1 MHLRPGV
8 TTYAIAWMLQTRSMA
23 PSLIYTVSFSLR
35 KIIHLVH
42 LHSGTV
48 WRTHNPLCRLSQ
60 GDTSM
65 SWDLPFNFVSDP
77 YFYSPLLPEP
87 FELVLNKLH
96 PNVLSVWLCRIHDSD
111 TQIQDQGHTSR
122 SCSNTLEFR
131 VCSTYLL
138 NHLNDL
144 HLTSFKF

>member
-48 WRTHNPLCRLSQ
+48 WRTHNPLCSRDGYHQ
-60 GDTSM
+60 KIGIAIYHDTG
-65 SWDLPFNFVSDP
+65 PA
-77 YFYSPLLPEP
+77 Y
-87 FELVLNKLH
+87 
-96 PNVLSVWLCRIHDSD
+96 RD
-111 TQIQDQGHTSR
+111 TYND
-122 SCSNTLEFR
+122 
-131 VCSTYLL
+131 TYQ
-138 NHLNDL
+138 
-144 HLTSFKF
+144 KI